1 MVSVAHMHAGSY
13 ASYLGKRPGAELVGV
28 WDSEPGRGK
37 EFAQTWGLN
46 PFQDLDAL
54 IHASD
59 ALVICSEN
67 TKHAELIRQCALAG
81 KPIICEKPLAAGRE
95 QVDEIRRTLEETG
108 VMLMTAFPC
117 PFSPTFQRLQQRVAA
132 GEIGKVLA
140 VSATNRGRCP
150 FGWFVEP
157 SLSGGGAMIDH
168 VVHVTDLLRR
178 LLKEDPA
185 RVTAQIGNNM
195 YGQEWDDTAHL
206 TIDFPSGVFAT
217 LDSSWSRHQNYKTW
231 GDVNLRVTGE
241 KGVIEVELFGQGL
254 TVTTEKE
261 WLRGTG
267 SDLDGLM
274 IEEFLSAIQEGR
286 QPSVT
291 AEDGLKASEVALMGY
306 ESAKSHAAVP
316 VGSAQGTA

>member
-1 MVSVAHMHAGSY
+1 MHAGSY
-13 ASYLGKRPGAELVGV
+13 ASSLGNHPGAELVGV
-28 WDSEPGRGK
+28 WDSEGARAE
-37 EFAQTWGLN
+37 EFAQAWGLTTYR
-46 PFQDLDAL
+46 DLGALIQACDAL
-54 IHASD
+54 I
-59 ALVICSEN
+59 ICSEN
-67 TKHAELIRQCALAG
+67 TKHAELIRTCALAG
-81 KPIICEKPLAAGRE
+81 KPILCEKPLAASRE
-95 QVDEIRRTLEETG
+95 QVEEIRRTLTETG

-117 PFSPTFQRLQQRVAA
+117 PFSPAFQRLEQRVAS

-140 VSATNRGRCP
+140 ISATNRGRCP

-157 SLSGGGAMIDH
+157 ALSGGGAMIDH

-178 LLKEDPA
+178 LLKEDPS
-185 RVTAQIGNNM
+185 RVTAQVGNNM
-195 YGQEWDDTAHL
+195 YGQDWDDTAHL

-217 LDSSWSRHQNYKTW
+217 LDSSWSRHKNYKTW

-274 IEEFLSAIQEGR
+274 IEEFLAAIREHR

-291 AEDGLKASEVALMGY
+291 AEDGLKASEVAITGY
-306 ESAKSHAAVP
+306 ESVKSHAAVA
-316 VGSAQGTA
+316 VGSAKGA